1 MKQLCQY
8 AADKLECKYIKRS
21 LYHASKN
28 RKMIVSVSTFKVA
41 AQTRKTLNIDPSI
54 LDVDVHALNYDCLL
68 ASVHSVRLIQIR

>member
-41 AQTRKTLNIDPSI
+41 A
-54 LDVDVHALNYDCLL
+54 
-68 ASVHSVRLIQIR
+68 